1 MSRLISPA
9 AAVAA
14 AAAIITAGCASAGAS
29 GPGSLD
35 GAAAIVPSNAVAF
48 VATSTDLG
56 SERWHGVGKQFMAQ
70 FKTLAPALGNE
81 LDVAVLPD
89 KTVVG
94 FTKPQDGAKLSALAA
109 KHGATTRAIGGWTA
123 IAKTSATLDTVANA
137 TSHLADNSLF
147 TEAMNRLPSG
157 SLMRAYANG
166 DEAQQLL
173 SSIPGQLQ
181 TSLAPAGM
189 RYRVAKAPVKTF
201 YPVAT
206 TDFRWL
212 AAAVTSTA
220 DGLKLEAFTRTG
232 ALTSPGPP
240 RFLVHPT
247 PPYVSA
253 LVDEIPSGALAVA
266 DFQVPGG
273 TFENLPQLPAPLV
286 KLFGAKM
293 AQELGPQLDA
303 LLGGETAIYVR
314 PSLPVPEVTIVTQPA
329 DTTTASTTLDAILAE
344 LPKTSMFSG
353 LKVYRATIGGQFV
366 ISTTQQG
373 IDDFRSGG
381 AKLSADP
388 SFVAAKKQAGM
399 GNETTGFVYANVK
412 DALPLLSLGGVK
424 LPAGLPSFG
433 TFLAYGGQ
441 AGAET
446 SLTAFLG
453 VSG

>member
-1 MSRLISPA
+1 
-9 AAVAA
+9 
-14 AAAIITAGCASAGAS
+14 
-29 GPGSLD
+29 
-35 GAAAIVPSNAVAF
+35 
-48 VATSTDLG
+48 
-56 SERWHGVGKQFMAQ
+56 
-70 FKTLAPALGNE
+70 
-81 LDVAVLPD
+81 
-89 KTVVG
+89 
-94 FTKPQDGAKLSALAA
+94 
-109 KHGATTRAIGGWTA
+109 
-123 IAKTSATLDTVANA
+123 
-137 TSHLADNSLF
+137 
-147 TEAMNRLPSG
+147 
-157 SLMRAYANG
+157 
-166 DEAQQLL
+166 
-173 SSIPGQLQ
+173 
-181 TSLAPAGM
+181 
-189 RYRVAKAPVKTF
+189 
-201 YPVAT
+201 
-206 TDFRWL
+206 
-212 AAAVTSTA
+212 
-220 DGLKLEAFTRTG
+220 
-232 ALTSPGPP
+232 
-240 RFLVHPT
+240 VHPT

-388 SFVAAKKQAGM
+388 SFVAAKNQAGM

-424 LPAGLPSFG
+424 LPAGQPSFG